1 MLYIFYLDKISFQSN
16 QAIGEYDI
24 QPLQACFF
32 CSCDLD
38 LNMMTLIYKICL
50 DIPKMYLCT
59 VPKINFLG
67 QGFLKLDYYR
77 QRHRQ
82 MLFYRIYYDAAFAC
96 VFGYSFFHCLAWLS
110 LSVLMKRRWLDE
122 LFFYHKTPQ
131 GIFRLCTVSISDE
144 AGHRRL
150 TALSASVSNSHT
162 YSKSYVGGCQT
173 CYLPFIS
180 VCFYVSLLLP
190 DFPQT
195 STDC

>member
-1 MLYIFYLDKISFQSN
+1 ML
-16 QAIGEYDI
+16 
-24 QPLQACFF
+24 F

-110 LSVLMKRRWLDE
+110 LSVLMKRR
-122 LFFYHKTPQ
+122 
-131 GIFRLCTVSISDE
+131 
-144 AGHRRL
+144 
-150 TALSASVSNSHT
+150 
-162 YSKSYVGGCQT
+162 
-173 CYLPFIS
+173 
-180 VCFYVSLLLP
+180 
-190 DFPQT
+190 
-195 STDC
+195 